1 MRRVG
6 LRLEVLALLA
16 LTVSFAPALALAVP
30 AAPAP
35 RSQPSLAATVAKEFS
50 TALGMPVQIGSV
62 RLALF
67 SGTFVLRDVR
77 VGPARAPLLR
87 VAQVKAKPAS
97 LAGATRRLR
106 RLEVSGW
113 TVDLSSRQLLRPL
126 PRVRGISAVGVD
138 DLLAL
143 RGAITVREPG
153 GGKLSAR
160 AVGVRGKQLSLRYVR
175 GVLRPKGSLEI
186 TLGKLVLGALTA
198 TDVRLALSLSS
209 RAIRIRSLTA
219 KLQGGKLEA
228 KGQWGLGRNKL
239 GILRLVGTFKSP
251 RWQGK
256 GRLAGPVTKL
266 TLSGALKSAGGNTPQ
281 LVPSQGTNP
290 NAPRLRLDL
299 RLGRRRLRGRLDH
312 WRLR

>member
-1 MRRVG
+1 MLG
-6 LRLEVLALLA
+6 LRLEVFALLA
-16 LTVSFAPALALAVP
+16 LTDCLAPTLAIAAP
-30 AAPAP
+30 AAPTP

-50 TALGMPVQIGSV
+50 AALGVPVHIGSV

-77 VGPARAPLLR
+77 VGPTRAPLLR
-87 VAQVKAKPAS
+87 VAQMKAKPAS
-97 LAGATRRLR
+97 LVGADRRLR

-113 TVDLSSRQLLRPL
+113 TVALNSRQLLRPL
-126 PRVRGISAVGVD
+126 PRVRGVSAVGVD
-138 DLLAL
+138 DLAAL
-143 RGAITVREPG
+143 RGAITLREPR
-153 GGKLSAR
+153 GGKLVAQ
-160 AVGVRGKQLSLRYVR
+160 AVGVRGKQLILRYVR
-175 GVLRPKGSLEI
+175 GVLRPKGSLEV
-186 TLGKLVLGALTA
+186 TLGKLVLGALTL
-198 TDVRLALSLSS
+198 TDVRLALGFSA
-209 RAIRIRSLTA
+209 RVIRIRSLTA

-239 GILRLVGTFKSP
+239 GILRLVGTFTSP

-266 TLSGALKSAGGNTPQ
+266 TLSGALKSVGGNAPP

-290 NAPRLRLDL
+290 SAPSLRLDL